1 MSRLQKSAWGNLAA
15 AVGFILFT
23 GPATAFLALTNAH
36 GAVYVAVCVIVPCLL
51 APVFYVWRRK
61 MSFRTYLDEREKL
74 IFDRASLLASAVVA
88 AFLMAICIVPFF
100 LLGGQN
106 LIRVYFLPVIFLST
120 IFVAQLVH
128 SSAILIQCAWED
140 HDAQ

>member
-15 AVGFILFT
+15 VVGVMLIA
-23 GPATAFLALTNAH
+23 GPETAFLAHTNTH
-36 GAVYVAVCVIVPCLL
+36 GAVYVAVCAIVPCIL

-61 MSFRTYLDEREKL
+61 VSLRTYFDEREKL

-88 AFLMAICIVPFF
+88 AFLMGICIVPFF

-106 LIRVYFLPVIFLST
+106 HIRVYFLPVIFLST

-128 SSAILIQCAWED
+128 TSAILIQCALEG